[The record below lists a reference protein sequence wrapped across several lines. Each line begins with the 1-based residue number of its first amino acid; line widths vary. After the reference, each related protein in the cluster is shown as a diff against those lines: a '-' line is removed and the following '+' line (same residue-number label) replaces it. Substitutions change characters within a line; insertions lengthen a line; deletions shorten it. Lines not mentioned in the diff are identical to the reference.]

1 MQAVGPAAVLAH
13 PSSKQEPI
21 NFSRFGDVLN
31 KVRSPA
37 RNSNW
42 NNETDFYFICNLM
55 LEKGQSLPEQ

>member
-31 KVRSPA
+31 KVGLGFSLSNTQNSPA
-37 RNSNW
+37 
-42 NNETDFYFICNLM
+42 FYLKFDA
-55 LEKGQSLPEQ
+55 

>member
-31 KVRSPA
+31 KVGLHIGADCGLS
-37 RNSNW
+37 NSQNIP
-42 NNETDFYFICNLM
+42 TFYLKFDA
-55 LEKGQSLPEQ
+55 